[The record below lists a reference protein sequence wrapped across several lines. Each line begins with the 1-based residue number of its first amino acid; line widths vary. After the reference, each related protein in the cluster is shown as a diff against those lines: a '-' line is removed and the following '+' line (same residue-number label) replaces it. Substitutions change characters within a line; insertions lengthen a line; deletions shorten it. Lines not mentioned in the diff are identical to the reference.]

1 MSYSHHQKSIICDA
15 PSNGDDPRRLISF
28 VGGLDLTNG
37 RWDTPNHELFAT
49 ITNEHDGDFY
59 QNNAEGISANHGPRQ
74 PWHDIHMKLEGP
86 IAGDVLENFIERWKK
101 QGLPKECPYF
111 PKDEIVKNLIKNTQF
126 PPTENESMDTSFKWT
141 CQLFRSITSDSAN
154 IDPRNKA
161 LCFCENKK
169 TEMTILQAYIH
180 LIRKAQN
187 FIYIENQ
194 YFYGS
199 SYMWDMK
206 LAYGTKPCCQHTIP
220 FEIARK
226 IVNKIRNNEKFVAY
240 IVVPMF
246 PEGDPKKVQFQEILY
261 YQRKTMEMMYETVAN
276 ALQEV
281 GSTAEPTDYL
291 FFMCP
296 AKREKDGPHLNLLD
310 TPENDPVAQ
319 NFRETMRSPIY
330 VHSKMM
336 ITDDV
341 YIIAGSANINQ
352 RSMDGTRDTE
362 IAVGCRQDEFGLDNP
377 FGDVRIFRQS
387 LFTEHFV
394 GWRKEFEDPSSP
406 ECIKKVKQ
414 LSKENWTEYIG
425 PRGSVMKGH
434 MLPYPIHIKKDG
446 TLSDMLGTDGKFPDF
461 GGKIAGKRIP
471 LNLIKSHQKI
481 LT

>member
-1 MSYSHHQKSIICDA
+1 MIA
-15 PSNGDDPRRLISF
+15 F

-37 RWDTPNHELFAT
+37 RWDTPSHELFST
-49 ITNEHDGDFY
+49 ITNEHKGDFS
-59 QNNAEGISANHGPRQ
+59 QNYATGVSENYGPRE

-86 IAGDVLENFIERWKK
+86 IASDILQNFIERWRK
-101 QGLPKECPYF
+101 QGLPKEYPDF
-111 PKDEIVKNLIKNTQF
+111 PMDESVRSLIENTSNSS
-126 PPTENESMDTSFKWT
+126 TDVELDETHRWT
-141 CQLFRSITSDSAN
+141 CQFYRSITSDSA
-154 IDPRNKA
+154 IFDPSNPS
-161 LCFCENKK
+161 LCFSENKK
-169 TEMTILQAYIH
+169 TEMSILQAYIH

-199 SYMWDMK
+199 SHMWDMN
-206 LAYGTKPCCQHTIP
+206 LSYGTKPCCQHLIP
-220 FEIARK
+220 YEIARK
-226 IVNKIRNNEKFVAY
+226 IANKIRKDEKFVAY

-246 PEGDPKKVQFQEILY
+246 PEGDPTSRAMQEILY
-261 YQRKTMEMMYETVAN
+261 YQRKTMEMMYETISN
-276 ALQEV
+276 ALQET

-296 AKREKDGPHLNLLD
+296 AKREKKGPHMHHLATPGEADKIAHNL
-310 TPENDPVAQ
+310 
-319 NFRETMRSPIY
+319 RETMRCPIY

-341 YIIAGSANINQ
+341 HVIAGSANINQ

-362 IAVGCRQDEFGLDNP
+362 IAVGCWQEEYGLDNP
-377 FGDVRIFRQS
+377 YGDVSKFRKS

-394 GWRKEFEDPSSP
+394 GWRNEFENPSSL

-414 LSKENWTEYIG
+414 LSMENWKNYIG

-434 MLPYPIHIKKDG
+434 MLPYPVHVRKDG
-446 TLSDMLGTDGKFPDF
+446 KLSELFGTNGTFPDF

-471 LNLIKSHQKI
+471 LNVIKSHQKV